1 MFEEENDNEDV
12 NIRTITIS
20 NGTYFTMR
28 FEKEDGREL
37 VDVYQMFDEDNEIYL
52 MSMRKED
59 IVDIIY
65 QLEEMLNG

>member
-1 MFEEENDNEDV
+1 MFEEENENEDV

-28 FEKEDGREL
+28 FEKEDGRDL